1 MAKVKIKLF
10 KSPIGSKQEHKRTVR
25 ALGLKKLNS
34 TAVHE
39 LNPAVQ
45 GMIKSVCHLV
55 KIEEKKQ

>member
-1 MAKVKIKLF
+1 MAKVRIKLF
-10 KSPIGSKQEHKRTVR
+10 KSPIGAKMEHKRTVR

-55 KIEEKKQ
+55 KIEEKAE

>member
-1 MAKVKIKLF
+1 MSKLRIKLF

-25 ALGLKKLNS
+25 ALGLRKLND
-34 TAVHE
+34 TRVHE

-55 KIEEKKQ
+55 KIEEKAE